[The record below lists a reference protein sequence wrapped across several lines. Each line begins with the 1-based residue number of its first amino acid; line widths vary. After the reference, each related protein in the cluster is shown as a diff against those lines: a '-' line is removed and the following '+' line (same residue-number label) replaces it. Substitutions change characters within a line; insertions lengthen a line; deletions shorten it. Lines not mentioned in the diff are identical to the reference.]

1 MSEPHPE
8 GKMTARLDFTESRVF
23 VTGGTRGI
31 GRAIAV
37 EFAKCGAKVAVN
49 YLRNKQSAQET
60 LEELEKYRDGHLLV
74 KGNVAD
80 EARVER
86 MYDQIG
92 EEWGG
97 LNILVSNAASGVLK
111 PAMEMTMKH
120 LHWTLDINAG
130 AILPLVQGAV
140 KLMNGNQGSI
150 VAVSSLGATRA
161 LPNYFAVGASKGA
174 LESMIRHLMV
184 ELAPRGINVNA
195 VSAGLVDTDALT
207 HFPNREEMIDGA
219 KARTP
224 SGRLTTPLDV
234 ANTVLFLCSR
244 YATQIQGQTL
254 VIDGGSSVLA

>member
-1 MSEPHPE
+1 MSDH
-8 GKMTARLDFTESRVF
+8 GKMTERLDFSGSRVF

-37 EFAKCGAKVAVN
+37 EFARSGARVAIN
-49 YLRNKQSAQET
+49 YLRNKNSAQET
-60 LEELEKYRDGHLLV
+60 LALLEQHGEGHLAV

-80 EARVER
+80 ADKITEMFA
-86 MYDQIG
+86 QIG
-92 EEWGG
+92 EAWGG
-97 LNILVSNAASGVLK
+97 LDILVSNAASGVLK

-120 LHWTLDINAG
+120 YHWTMDINAG
-130 AILPLVQGAV
+130 ALLPLSQNAV
-140 KLMNGNQGSI
+140 RLMGDGPGKI

-174 LESMIRHLMV
+174 LESMVRHLMV

-207 HFPNREEMIDGA
+207 HFPNREEMLDGA
-219 KARTP
+219 VDRTP

-234 ANTVLFLCSR
+234 ANAVMFLCSR
-244 YATQIQGQTL
+244 YASQIQGQTL
-254 VIDGGSSVLA
+254 VIDGGSSILA

>member
-1 MSEPHPE
+1 MTDRTD
-8 GKMTARLDFTESRVF
+8 GKMTARLNFAGSRVF

-31 GRAIAV
+31 GAAIAE
-37 EFAKCGAKVAVN
+37 EFAKSGAKVAIN
-49 YLRNKQSAQET
+49 YLRNKVAAEET
-60 LEELEKYRDGHLLV
+60 LERLSGWGDGHILV

-80 EARVER
+80 EKKVER
-86 MYDQIG
+86 MFDTIS
-92 EEWGG
+92 ESWDG
-97 LNILVSNAASGVLK
+97 LDVLVSNAASGVLK

-140 KLMNGNQGSI
+140 KLMESGQGKI

-184 ELAPRGINVNA
+184 ELAPLGINVNA
-195 VSAGLVDTDALT
+195 VSAGLVDTDALS
-207 HFPNREEMIDGA
+207 HFPNREEMIDNA

-224 SGRLTTPLDV
+224 SGHLTTPQDV

-254 VIDGGSSVLA
+254 VVDGGSSVLA

>member
-1 MSEPHPE
+1 
-8 GKMTARLDFTESRVF
+8 MTARLDFSGARVF

-31 GRAIAV
+31 GKAIAV
-37 EFAKCGAKVAVN
+37 EFARCGARVAIN
-49 YLRNKQSAQET
+49 FLRNRSTAEEALK
-60 LEELEKYRDGHLLV
+60 ELEAHGTGHLLV

-80 EARVER
+80 EVKVAT
-86 MYDQIG
+86 MFDAI
-92 EEWGG
+92 EEQWGG
-97 LNILVSNAASGVLK
+97 LDILVSNAASGVLK

-130 AILPLVQGAV
+130 ALLPLAQGAV
-140 KLMNGNQGSI
+140 RLMNEGWGKI

-184 ELAPRGINVNA
+184 ELAPQGINVNA

-207 HFPNREEMIDGA
+207 HFPNREEMLDGA
-219 KARTP
+219 VGRTP

-234 ANTVLFLCSR
+234 ANAVLFLCSR
-244 YATQIQGQTL
+244 YAAQVHGQTL
-254 VIDGGSSVLA
+254 IIDGGSSVLA

>member
-1 MSEPHPE
+1 MSGVLD
-8 GKMTARLDFTESRVF
+8 GKMTARLDFSGARVF

-31 GRAIAV
+31 GKAIAV
-37 EFAKCGAKVAVN
+37 EFARCGARVAIN
-49 YLRNKQSAQET
+49 FLRNRSTAEEALK
-60 LEELEKYRDGHLLV
+60 ELEAHGTGHLLV

-80 EARVER
+80 EVKVAT
-86 MYDQIG
+86 MFDAI
-92 EEWGG
+92 EEQWGG
-97 LNILVSNAASGVLK
+97 LDILVSNAASGVLK

-130 AILPLVQGAV
+130 ALLPLAQGAV
-140 KLMNGNQGSI
+140 RLMNEGWGKI

-184 ELAPRGINVNA
+184 ELAPQGINVNA

-207 HFPNREEMIDGA
+207 HFPNREEMLDGA
-219 KARTP
+219 VGRTP

-234 ANTVLFLCSR
+234 ANAVLFLCSR
-244 YATQIQGQTL
+244 YAAQVHGQTL
-254 VIDGGSSVLA
+254 IIDGGSSVLA